1 MKITKR
7 SQLTGAMHTMT
18 IPCTEQQFS
27 DWETG
32 MLIQNAMPNISPEHR
47 EFLMTGITP
56 DEWDLYVK
64 GEDEE

>member
-1 MKITKR
+1 
-7 SQLTGAMHTMT
+7 MHTMT